1 MKCLMVTP
9 YLGEVY
15 GGPSKCV
22 LELAEAIAHHT
33 DHITQLDIVT
43 TNANGNDDLDVP
55 LDTWMNDRACRIR
68 YFPRLGAKHYTFS
81 PSLTRWL
88 FQNTGHY
95 DIVHTHTVFSY
106 PVLPAHIA
114 CHRYRVPYIRTP
126 HGMLEPWA
134 LAHKAQK
141 KRLYYRWLEQPFL
154 NRAAAVHTLAPPEHQ
169 NLQQLKL
176 TSSVV
181 TIPNGIHTQEF
192 ERLPSPDYFFQQ
204 FPHLCDKTLI
214 LFLGRID
221 PKKGLDLLIPAFAS
235 LRSQFPSAHLILAG
249 PDSNGYR
256 STAETLV
263 KQAQCEDSITFT
275 GMLMGDAKL
284 AALAAAQVYT
294 APSYSEGFSM
304 SVLEA
309 MACGLPC
316 VITTGCNFPEA
327 AQAQAAHVVDI
338 DAEAIA
344 TALHH
349 CLRHPNE
356 AKALGDRARKLILEN
371 YTWDIIAKR
380 MIETYQT
387 IVA

>member
-1 MKCLMVTP
+1 
-9 YLGEVY
+9 
-15 GGPSKCV
+15 
-22 LELAEAIAHHT
+22 
-33 DHITQLDIVT
+33 
-43 TNANGNDDLDVP
+43 
-55 LDTWMNDRACRIR
+55 
-68 YFPRLGAKHYTFS
+68 
-81 PSLTRWL
+81 
-88 FQNTGHY
+88 
-95 DIVHTHTVFSY
+95 
-106 PVLPAHIA
+106 
-114 CHRYRVPYIRTP
+114 
-126 HGMLEPWA
+126 
-134 LAHKAQK
+134 
-141 KRLYYRWLEQPFL
+141 
-154 NRAAAVHTLAPPEHQ
+154 
-169 NLQQLKL
+169 
-176 TSSVV
+176 
-181 TIPNGIHTQEF
+181 
-192 ERLPSPDYFFQQ
+192 
-204 FPHLCDKTLI
+204 
-214 LFLGRID
+214 
-221 PKKGLDLLIPAFAS
+221 
-235 LRSQFPSAHLILAG
+235 
-249 PDSNGYR
+249 
-256 STAETLV
+256 
-263 KQAQCEDSITFT
+263 
-275 GMLMGDAKL
+275 MGDAKL